1 MVCRLG
7 VFKGVLCGG
16 FCKCV
21 FLGYFD
27 DGFMGWVNGCEIRLS
42 DEFSLGTF
50 LMDPRW
56 VILKDMWS

>member
-7 VFKGVLCGG
+7 VFKGVLCVG

-27 DGFMGWVNGCEIRLS
+27 GGFMGWVNGCEMGLL
-42 DEFSLGTF
+42 DGF
-50 LMDPRW
+50 PW
-56 VILKDMWS
+56 KILN